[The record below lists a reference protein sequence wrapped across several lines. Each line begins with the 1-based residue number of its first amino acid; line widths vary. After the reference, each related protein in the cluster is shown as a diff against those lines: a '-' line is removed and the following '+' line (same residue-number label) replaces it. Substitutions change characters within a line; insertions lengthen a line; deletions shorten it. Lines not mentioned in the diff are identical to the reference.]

1 MGISNALINT
11 VYTLL
16 LSVASRAFVL
26 LPVFSAQNQLSP
38 GASTSFANVSCL
50 VSKKNLPAVSVDKL
64 VMSDRGT
71 LTYFVIKISDRNYDL
86 SSSDK
91 GTWVGVEEYDSSP
104 WNDLLLVKRSD
115 KPGVKQQITLVHNT
129 QEFDSMIAFLK
140 TISTPP
146 ANKLFTF
153 PLSNDQMVKCDVC
166 RNGKRATPLATVLE
180 ATFSSERAQ
189 ALIESSE
196 SKETLRVS
204 SFREVYH
211 LSQNNS
217 PLVQKCHLCRFVLKL
232 YLQRSLDSS
241 ITGRRLLRGTSG
253 SDLDLYT
260 LRPKPAVVF
269 FDCDDCLYFDN
280 WKIAGHLTTKIE
292 EHCQTEFG
300 LDEGY
305 AYKLYKKHGTALRGL
320 IAEGYLSRDCSA
332 SMDRF
337 LETVHDLPI
346 HELLSP
352 DEKLRDMISRIHPS
366 IRKFVFTASVR
377 HHAERCLDA
386 LGISDLFDGIIDVK
400 DCRFETKHSESSFR
414 IAMRKAGVDDPESC
428 VFVDDSVMNI
438 SAGRRVGWR
447 CILVGKVG
455 RDCGKKVTTEHAE
468 HEIDT
473 IHQLPHVL
481 PEMFLPREKSCQ
493 EGRD

>member
-1 MGISNALINT
+1 MRISNAL
-11 VYTLL
+11 LP
-16 LSVASRAFVL
+16 VASRAFVL
-26 LPVFSAQNQLSP
+26 LPEFSAHNQHSIE
-38 GASTSFANVSCL
+38 ASTSLANIRCL
-50 VSKKNLPAVSVDKL
+50 VSTPNSPAASVDKP
-64 VMSDRGT
+64 VMSDPGT
-71 LTYFVIKISDRNYDL
+71 LSYFVIKISDGDYDL

-91 GTWVGVEEYDSSP
+91 GTWLGVEEYDSSP
-104 WNDLLLVKRSD
+104 WSDSLLVKRSD
-115 KPGVKQQITLVHNT
+115 KPGFTQQIAIILNAH
-129 QEFDSMIAFLK
+129 EYESMMAFLK
-140 TISTPP
+140 TSFILP

-153 PLSNDQMVKCDVC
+153 PLSNDQMVEWDDCSNDKH
-166 RNGKRATPLATVLE
+166 TTQIATVLE
-180 ATFSSERAQ
+180 ANFSSEEARA
-189 ALIESSE
+189 LMESYGR
-196 SKETLRVS
+196 KETLKVS

-211 LSQNNS
+211 LFQNNS
-217 PLVQKCHLCRFVLKL
+217 PLVQKCHLCRFILKL
-232 YLQRSLDSS
+232 YLQHSLDSC
-241 ITGRRLLRGTSG
+241 IPGRRLLRGTSG

-260 LRPKPAVVF
+260 LRPKPAVIF

-280 WKIAGHLTTKIE
+280 WKIAAYLTTKIE
-292 EHCQTEFG
+292 KHCQTEFG

-320 IAEGYLSRDCSA
+320 IAEGYLSRDCSK
-332 SMDRF
+332 SIDGF

-346 HELLSP
+346 HALLSP
-352 DEKLRDMISRIHPS
+352 DEQLRDMISKIHPS

-400 DCRFETKHSESSFR
+400 DCQFETKHSESSFH
-414 IAMRKAGVDDPESC
+414 IAMGKAGVDNPESC
-428 VFVDDSVMNI
+428 IFVDDSVTNI

-473 IHQLPHVL
+473 IHHLPHVL
-481 PEMFLPREKSCQ
+481 PEIFLPTEKSDQ
-493 EGRD
+493 KEKD